1 MLCFRIEVNIK
12 EAIKSASDLFL
23 VLSDSVLYHGLKY
36 SLDSSYKPF
45 FLV

>member
-1 MLCFRIEVNIK
+1 MLCFRIEANIK
-12 EAIKSASDLFL
+12 AIKSASDLFL
-23 VLSDSVLYHGLKY
+23 DLSDSVLYHGLKY